1 MYKRQGYKVADDMME
16 YILDWDAHN
25 NVIDEDAPVNAT
37 GAAVSTDTP
46 LVRSR
51 NRYKDKNKK
60 EAEKLYTRILKR
72 YDY

>member
-1 MYKRQGYKVADDMME
+1 MME

-37 GAAVSTDTP
+37 AP
-46 LVRSR
+46 LYQQIRHLSEVEIDIKTRT
-51 NRYKDKNKK
+51 KK
-60 EAEKLYTRILKR
+60 SEKLYTRILKR